1 MALKAAP
8 LNASSAPTHT
18 SSQEHRAPWHPQDID
33 GLGGASSDDNDAG
46 SHTTGTKHKKASAP
60 APPRAKKS
68 RAASSEI
75 DLVDTATKEPTVED
89 IDNVVCIQHSYACY
103 YLLT

>member
-33 GLGGASSDDNDAG
+33 GLGGASPDDNDAG
-46 SHTTGTKHKKASAP
+46 SHTTGKKHKKASCLRVSFACVLTLVL
-60 APPRAKKS
+60 
-68 RAASSEI
+68 ASE
-75 DLVDTATKEPTVED
+75 
-89 IDNVVCIQHSYACY
+89 
-103 YLLT
+103 